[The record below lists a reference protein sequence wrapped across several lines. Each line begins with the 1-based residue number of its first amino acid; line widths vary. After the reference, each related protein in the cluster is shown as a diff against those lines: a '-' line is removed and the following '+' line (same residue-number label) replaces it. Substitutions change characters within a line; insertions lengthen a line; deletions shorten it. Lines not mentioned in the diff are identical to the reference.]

1 MRVSDRQEDIPKW
14 HVLLLCHQ
22 LFLKPFETGTF
33 LFSRV
38 LRAKSDLRLCH
49 TLNGVKIEGIYNT
62 TFHGRKGCK
71 NY

>member
-22 LFLKPFETGTF
+22 LFPKTFDTSTF

-38 LRAKSDLRLCH
+38 FRAKSDLTLCH
-49 TLNGVKIEGIYNT
+49 TLNGVKIEGIYDT
-62 TFHGRKGCK
+62 TFRGRKG
-71 NY
+71 